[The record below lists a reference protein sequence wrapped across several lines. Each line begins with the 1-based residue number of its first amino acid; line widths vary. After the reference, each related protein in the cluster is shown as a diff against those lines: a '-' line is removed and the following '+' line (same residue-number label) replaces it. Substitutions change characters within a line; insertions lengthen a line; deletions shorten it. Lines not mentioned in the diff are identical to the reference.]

1 MLVQDCAAL
10 RALVAVIG
18 SLVEIHPYASVLAQ
32 KEITFMLLLFLE
44 PFLEL
49 GYLLLPQVPDEILD
63 PFLVESPI
71 ADIPSLLPVLF
82 SLVGDQVL
90 AMQPVE
96 DVPNLVYL
104 RLCLLGNLELRNIF
118 PVLQVLDNPDCI
130 VANNLANNIINLL
143 IGYLGLVMLWL
154 HNSFSYHGFGNNR
167 LYARFRCLFCVF
179 HLIASPD
186 ELINALRSP

>member
-1 MLVQDCAAL
+1 
-10 RALVAVIG
+10 
-18 SLVEIHPYASVLAQ
+18 
-32 KEITFMLLLFLE
+32 MLLLFLE

-49 GYLLLPQVPDEILD
+49 GYLLLPQVPDKVLN

-82 SLVGDQVL
+82 PFVGYKML
-90 AMQPVE
+90 AVQPVE
-96 DVPNLVYL
+96 DIPYLVYL

-130 VANNLANNIINLL
+130 VANNLAHDIIYLL
-143 IGYLGLVMLWL
+143 VGYLALVMLWL

-186 ELINALRSP
+186 ELINALRSPKFLLC